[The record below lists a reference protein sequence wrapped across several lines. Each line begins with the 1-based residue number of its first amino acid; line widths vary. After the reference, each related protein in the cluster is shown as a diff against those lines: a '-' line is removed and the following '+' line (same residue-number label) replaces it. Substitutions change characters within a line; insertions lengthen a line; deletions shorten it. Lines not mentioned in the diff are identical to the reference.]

1 MYRVSAGV
9 RSTVNNDGGIV
20 LDIDHG
26 QMFRLNSAGALIL
39 DSLGKGHTEIEI
51 GRELALRYDVSEEI
65 AIADV
70 REFFK
75 SLEAHRLVHSQP
87 RENAL

>member
-1 MYRVSAGV
+1 MYQVSAGV
-9 RSTVNNDGGIV
+9 RSTVDNDGGIV

-26 QMFRLNSAGALIL
+26 QMFRLNPAGALIMDL
-39 DSLGKGHTEIEI
+39 LGKGRTEIEI
-51 GRELALRYDVSEEI
+51 GRELALRYGVSEEI

-87 RENAL
+87 RENTL